1 MHKILFVM
9 NVVAI
14 ITAVFF
20 WAVGINYFKNDEYNK
35 RGIKCILGATRVTA
49 ICIVI
54 WAVLFV
60 PTFFP
65 I

>member
-9 NVVAI
+9 NALVI

-20 WAVGINYFKNDEYNK
+20 LARGINYFKNDEYNK
-35 RGIKCILGATRVTA
+35 RGIKCILVATRVTA
-49 ICIVI
+49 ICIVVG
-54 WAVLFV
+54 AVLFV